1 MSTVPAYTSLAA
13 EQAAAEAEG
22 IFQADKDERT
32 LVQRWRAL
40 TERENKITQEKAA
53 IVADLQGR
61 MALRSS
67 AAQSIVFSGKKIAQ
81 WVGIRTTKVDTAAMR
96 DARPDVVAAYELA
109 KAAYDAVAVD
119 FVVTNFNAHGRF
131 VVRP

>member
-40 TERENKITQEKAA
+40 TERENKIAQEKAA

-67 AAQSIVFSGKKIAQ
+67 SAQAIVVAGKKIAQ
-81 WVGIRTTKVDTAAMR
+81 WVTVRTTKVDSAAMR
-96 DARPDVVAAYELA
+96 TARPDVVAAYELA
-109 KAAYDAVAVD
+109 KAAYDAVAAD
-119 FVVTNFNAHGRF
+119 FITTNSNSHGRF